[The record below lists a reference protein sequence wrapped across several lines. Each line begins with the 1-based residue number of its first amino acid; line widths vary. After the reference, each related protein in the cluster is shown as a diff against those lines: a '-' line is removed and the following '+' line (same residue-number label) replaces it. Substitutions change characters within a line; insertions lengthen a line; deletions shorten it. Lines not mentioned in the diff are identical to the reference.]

1 MTKKKKKNDEIFQD
15 YIGYYTPLFLVKD
28 LFTANQTKNEKIVN
42 LVNHA
47 LITLW
52 NTVKRK

>member
-1 MTKKKKKNDEIFQD
+1 MGNDEKKMNDEIFQD

-28 LFTANQTKNEKIVN
+28 LFTVNQTKNEKIVN

-47 LITLW
+47 LITL
-52 NTVKRK
+52 